1 MHVLFVW
8 LTLVV
13 VFWLILLAGWPL
25 VPPRVPHTPQLQHQA
40 GSVQLLVICQDLGYK
55 PCRHLALALQ
65 KRAGPCRH
73 EQPSGRLSLF
83 RIRLHQSDSKPSYR
97 AELLRVQASEE
108 PGKVGLRCLDQP
120 IDTTMPVGKLVFTIL
135 AAVAEFERALIIER
149 TQQGLAAVR
158 ARGNLEGRPKSY
170 APETATAV
178 LALQAAGQSMTDI
191 ATVCKIS
198 RRTAYRIVEDAATV
212 V

>member
-1 MHVLFVW
+1 MPLSCVRGD
-8 LTLVV
+8 LVV
-13 VFWLILLAGWPL
+13 RKPKGRPPL
-25 VPPRVPHTPQLQHQA
+25 RRLPLSPLR
-40 GSVQLLVICQDLGYK
+40 
-55 PCRHLALALQ
+55 CR
-65 KRAGPCRH
+65 G
-73 EQPSGRLSLF
+73 LF
-83 RIRLHQSDSKPSYR
+83 AFR
-97 AELLRVQASEE
+97 
-108 PGKVGLRCLDQP
+108 GVGLRCLDQP